1 MKQLT
6 ILLILSIL
14 TIPVFSQDLFKKLT
28 DKYSQIDG
36 FSASNI
42 SSDMF
47 EMYLKKKDI
56 DKESPVYA
64 TLQDLENILLVSL
77 RDFEERTEEPTV
89 KTMYLELNE
98 YYKGSGYSLFK
109 TERQMGEDVKV
120 FLEKNNEDI
129 TSLALIT
136 SSDMSVHLVELS
148 GLINMN
154 TLSQLG
160 KVMNLRGLENLYRV
174 NNSTASN
181 FRFDHNFDF
190 NFDFDFKGLDS
201 LDFHG
206 LSTEQI
212 EKMEQAFANRQWFE
226 EDRLRELEFN
236 AQEMAARSEYFN
248 QEKVR
253 QIEEKARELAEQ
265 QHMLSKDQVRK
276 IEEQAREMAERHIK
290 MEEKYR
296 QMAERYQ
303 REPIFLSAPGDTN
316 TVYYLDGKKVKANK
330 IKDIDHNTIKTID
343 ITKGDKK
350 GEQTIIKITTK

>member
-6 ILLILSIL
+6 IVLILSIL
-14 TIPVFSQDLFKKLT
+14 TIPVFSQDLFT
-28 DKYSQIDG
+28 NITEKYAQIDG

-56 DKESPVYA
+56 DKESPVYT
-64 TLQDLENILLVSL
+64 TLQDLDNILLVSL
-77 RDFEERTEEPTV
+77 RDFEGRKEEPTV
-89 KTMYLELNE
+89 QTMYDELNE

-120 FLEKNNEDI
+120 YLEKDNEDI

-136 SSDMSVHLVELS
+136 SSEMSVHLVELS

-160 KVMNLRGLENLYRV
+160 RVMNLRGLENLYRV
-174 NNSTASN
+174 NNSTANS
-181 FRFDHNFDF
+181 FRFGHDFDF
-190 NFDFDFKGLDS
+190 NFDFDFEGLDTLDFKGLS
-201 LDFHG
+201 P
-206 LSTEQI
+206 EQI
-212 EKMEQAFANRQWFE
+212 EQIEQSFANRQWFD
-226 EDRLRELEFN
+226 EDRLRELELK
-236 AQEMAARSEYFN
+236 AQEMAEKSEYFN
-248 QEKVR
+248 QEKIR
-253 QIEEKARELAEQ
+253 QMEEKARQLAEQ
-265 QHMLSKDQVRK
+265 QHVLSEKQVRK